1 LGAGLTQHRCRHCS
15 KMRGVGVLTT
25 VALVAPAIAESHNA
39 NPIRKVVTLL
49 QNMEKK
55 VSSEGEKERELFD
68 KYMCY
73 CKNGA
78 SALEKSIADA
88 GNKIPELE
96 SAITEAE
103 AKLVQL
109 KEDVK
114 TAQTERAAAKEAM
127 ATATAV
133 RGKEKAAYDQELA
146 DAEANLAALNKAVD
160 AISKGAG
167 GAFLQTQTAQNLKK
181 MVLNKE
187 NMNDGDRGE
196 LVAFLTDSD
205 EYAPASGEIVGILKT
220 MGDEMN
226 ADMADM
232 KKTEADA
239 LTAYDAL
246 MAAKKKEVDAL
257 TKAIESKLKRI
268 GELGVE
274 IVQMKNDLGDTGE
287 ALLEDKKFV
296 KDLEKNCAEKQKLF
310 DENVKMRGQEL
321 AALQDTIKVLNDDD
335 SLELFK
341 KTLPGASSF
350 LQEQVTQQDMANRAF
365 SILSAAQKSARNPKL
380 DFIALAVKGKKA
392 GFEKVIKLIDDLTAE
407 LKKEQVDDESKKE
420 YCEAQFD
427 QAEDKKK
434 AAEGTISDLE
444 KAIADAEQGI
454 ITLKEEIDALGDGIR
469 ALDKS
474 VTEATEQRQEEAS
487 DYTSLMA
494 SNTAA
499 KQLLEFAKNRLNKFY
514 NPKLYKAPPKREL
527 SDEDRATL
535 AAGGTLAPT
544 EAPGGIQGTGVTVP
558 VLAQADPGPAPEAP
572 KEFKKK
578 GAESNGII
586 AMIDL
591 LIKDLDKEMT
601 EAEFTEKDAQE
612 DYKTFMADSSS
623 KRAEDSKMLTDKEGT
638 KADLQASL
646 QENGAAK
653 ESAFKELMAT
663 EEYISSLHADCD
675 WLIKYFDIRKEARTN
690 EIDAMQK
697 AKAVLSGADYSFL
710 QVKKS
715 FLRQ

>member
-1 LGAGLTQHRCRHCS
+1 
-15 KMRGVGVLTT
+15 MRGVGVLTAA
-25 VALVAPAIAESHNA
+25 ALVAPALAESHNA

-55 VSSEGEKERELFD
+55 VSSEGEKEKELFD
-68 KYMCY
+68 KFMCY

-88 GNKIPELE
+88 GNKMPELE
-96 SAITEAE
+96 SAITEGE
-103 AKLVQL
+103 AKLIQL

-114 TAQTERAAAKEAM
+114 TAQTDRAAAKEAI

-133 RGKEKAAYDQELA
+133 RAKEQAAYDAELA
-146 DAEANLAALNKAVD
+146 ESETNLAALNKAVT

-167 GAFLQTQTAQNLKK
+167 GAFLQTQAAQSLKK

-205 EYAPASGEIVGILKT
+205 EYAPASGEIVGILKQ

-226 ADMADM
+226 ADIASM
-232 KKTEADA
+232 KKTETGAVTAFNA
-239 LTAYDAL
+239 LV
-246 MAAKKKEVDAL
+246 AAKKKEVDAL
-257 TKAIESKLKRI
+257 TKAIESKLTRI

-287 ALLEDKKFV
+287 ALLEDKKFI

-335 SLELFK
+335 ALELFK

-350 LQEQVTQQDMANRAF
+350 LQEQVTQMDMRQRAF
-365 SILSAAQKSARNPKL
+365 SLLSAVKSKNPKL
-380 DFIALAVKGKKA
+380 DFIALAVHGKKA
-392 GFEKVIKLIDDLTAE
+392 GFEKVIKLIDNLTAE
-407 LKKEQVDDESKKE
+407 LKKEQVDDDSKKE

-434 AAEGTISDLE
+434 ELEGSISDLE
-444 KAIADAEQGI
+444 TAITDAEGGI
-454 ITLKEEIDALGDGIR
+454 VTLKEEIDALGDGIR

-474 VTEATEQRQEEAS
+474 VTDATEQRQEEAS

-494 SNTAA
+494 SDAAA

-527 SDEDRATL
+527 TDEDRATL

-544 EAPGGIQGTGVTVP
+544 EAPGGIAGTGVV
-558 VLAQADPGPAPEAP
+558 VLQSKADPGPPPAAPT
-572 KEFKKK
+572 EFKKK
-578 GAESNGII
+578 GEESGGII

-601 EAEFTEKDAQE
+601 EAEFTEKDAQA
-612 DYKTFMADSSS
+612 DYQTFMQDSAS

-638 KADLQASL
+638 KADLAAAL
-646 QENGAAK
+646 QEHGAAK
-653 ESAFKELMAT
+653 TSAVKELMAT
-663 EEYISSLHADCD
+663 EQYISSLHADCD
-675 WLIKYFDIRKEARTN
+675 WLVKYFDMRKEARLN

-697 AKAVLSGADYSFL
+697 AKAVLSGADYSLL
-710 QVKKS
+710 QTKAKKS

>member
-1 LGAGLTQHRCRHCS
+1 
-15 KMRGVGVLTT
+15 MRGIGVLTT
-25 VALVAPAIAESHNA
+25 AALVAPAVAEAHNA
-39 NPIRKVVTLL
+39 NPVRKVVTLL

-55 VSSEGEKERELFD
+55 VSSEGEAQKELFD

-78 SALEKSIADA
+78 AALEKSIADA
-88 GNKIPELE
+88 GNKMPELE

-114 TAQTERAAAKEAM
+114 SAQSERAAAKAAV

-133 RGKEKAAYDQELA
+133 REKEAAAYATELA
-146 DAEANLAALNKAVD
+146 ESEANLAALNKAVD

-196 LVAFLTDSD
+196 LVAFLTDND
-205 EYAPASGEIVGILKT
+205 EYAPASGEIIGILKT

-226 ADMADM
+226 VDLADL
-232 KKTEADA
+232 KKTEAGA
-239 LTAYDAL
+239 ITAYDAL
-246 MAAKKKEVDAL
+246 MAAKKKEIDAL
-257 TKAIESKLKRI
+257 TKAIETKLKRI

-296 KDLEKNCAEKQKLF
+296 KDLEKNCAAKQAQF
-310 DENVKMRGQEL
+310 DESVKMRGQEL
-321 AALQDTIKVLNDDD
+321 AALADTIKVLNDDD
-335 SLELFK
+335 ALELFK
-341 KTLPGASSF
+341 KTLPGAASF
-350 LQEQVTQQDMANRAF
+350 LQEQVTQEDMANKALAF
-365 SILSAAQKSARNPKL
+365 LNAAQKSARNPKL

-392 GFEKVIKLIDDLTAE
+392 GFEKVIALIDNLTAE

-420 YCEAQFD
+420 YCAAQFD
-427 QAEDKKK
+427 QSEDKKK
-434 AAEGTISDLE
+434 AAEGSISDLE
-444 KAIADAEQGI
+444 KSIADAEGAI
-454 ITLKEEIDALGDGIR
+454 VTLKEEIDALGDGIR

-474 VTEATEQRQEEAS
+474 VTEATEQRQEESS

-499 KQLLEFAKNRLNKFY
+499 KQLLDFAKNRLNKFY

-527 SDEDRATL
+527 TDEDRATL

-544 EAPGGIQGTGVTVP
+544 EAPGGIAGTGVTV
-558 VLAQADPGPAPEAP
+558 LAQKADPGPAPEAP
-572 KEFKKK
+572 AEFKKK
-578 GAESNGII
+578 GEESNGII

-601 EAEFTEKDAQE
+601 EAEFTEKDAQG
-612 DYKTFMADSSS
+612 DYKTFMSDSSS

-646 QENGAAK
+646 QENGAALK
-653 ESAFKELMAT
+653 SATKELMAT

-690 EIDAMQK
+690 EIDAMAK
-697 AKAVLSGADYSFL
+697 AKAVLSGADYSLL
-710 QVKKS
+710 QTKAKKS